1 MKTASVTET
10 KNGLSGLLEAVKNG
24 ESILITEHNRPI
36 AELTPVS
43 LDHYEGKAWLQ
54 TLLSDG
60 LVRVSS
66 KPLDFKKFV
75 SLELA
80 RPGKSTETVKALFE
94 ERDSGR

>member
-1 MKTASVTET
+1 MRTASITET

-24 ESILITEHNRPI
+24 ESVLITEHNRPI

-43 LDHYEGKAWLQ
+43 LDHFEGKAWLQ
-54 TLLSDG
+54 ALVSDG

-80 RPGKSTETVKALFE
+80 KPGKPVESVKALLE

>member
-43 LDHYEGKAWLQ
+43 LGHYAGKAWLQ
-54 TLLSDG
+54 ALVSDG

-80 RPGKSTETVKALFE
+80 KPGKPAETVKALLE
-94 ERDSGR
+94 ERDLGR